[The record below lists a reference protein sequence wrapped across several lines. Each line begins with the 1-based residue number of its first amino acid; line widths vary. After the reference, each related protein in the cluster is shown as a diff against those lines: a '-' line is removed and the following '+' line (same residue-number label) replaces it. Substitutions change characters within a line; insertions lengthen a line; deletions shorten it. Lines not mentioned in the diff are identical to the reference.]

1 MTKPKPGNP
10 GRGCDQKWDE
20 GPKSEYLNS
29 LESLWRQKSTLFL
42 DEVEKYFVKTWGYN
56 LPVYDIP
63 DENTDYAPPDINTF
77 PEDQCQE
84 EADLISVKITLLTL
98 SLQKA
103 SNWAYYCWGDKSSKQ
118 KKKVQ
123 DKNTVVNNCLRELG
137 NLNKKTLKIQ
147 DEFAEYWNVVGEA
160 EGSNRNWLH
169 MMNAFTRR
177 KMDKEGPKVIA
188 DLQKLN
194 SNQYKAEMTK
204 YEADIKWTST
214 LEEFARDG
222 LEILAPLADATAMV
236 FGGIVTVCVTLP
248 RPKDGKIETR
258 SITSVVPCSNTTIPF
273 QNWDEAGYKRLHY
286 LCNFYGQ
293 AIFTKEECKRQIVL
307 NDSSPSGSNADCE
320 EEDEDVT
327 DEMLPPHLAHSDAMP
342 FQGAAN
348 PIIWSSLST
357 VGPIPDPLATAG
369 PVTGPDPSGSILVTC
384 VASLVQPTVHNP
396 SSVNTP
402 QTHPEHSELVLSSRA
417 IAHNGPV
424 VLSPSTSSLS
434 TSPPTPVPPTPALP
448 TPALPIPA
456 LSTSSPS
463 APALPTPAPP
473 TSTIQGSSLKELPLT
488 LPIEKGSHS
497 PTPPTITTTP
507 INSTEPDQNTPGT
520 SPINAPSATTIGA
533 PEVIEQQGS
542 SGSAAMSSPTPSA
555 IDLHISRVNGQ
566 LHPFTVAPQWLHTNS
581 SGSMYHPQ
589 SLPQPS
595 APILNP
601 QQLLFQQQQQLQLQ
615 QLVLQQQQQG
625 FGVGM
630 PFIGSQTPVCYP
642 GMSPHL
648 VWFYSQSL
656 FLDQQMVNW
665 NPTDSS
671 LMSGPVGNRNG
682 EGKGYVEMFNG
693 PEGGYLPMPDMDT
706 NLLQDGAANDGI
718 LNSFQSP
725 NIDTRHRS
733 FVPFRLGHS

>member
-1 MTKPKPGNP
+1 MHHPTLI
-10 GRGCDQKWDE
+10 R
-20 GPKSEYLNS
+20 S
-29 LESLWRQKSTLFL
+29 LKINARRRQTVARISK
-42 DEVEKYFVKTWGYN
+42 
-56 LPVYDIP
+56 
-63 DENTDYAPPDINTF
+63 
-77 PEDQCQE
+77 
-84 EADLISVKITLLTL
+84 LISEKC
-98 SLQKA
+98 KA
-103 SNWAYYCWGDKSSKQ
+103 SNWAYYHWGDKSSKQ

-123 DKNTVVNNCLRELG
+123 DKNMVVNNCLRELG
-137 NLNKKTLKIQ
+137 NLNKKTPCKKSVLVRYREIHYTSKIR
-147 DEFAEYWNVVGEA
+147 DEFTEYWNVVGEA

-214 LEEFARDG
+214 LEEFARAMKDS
-222 LEILAPLADATAMV
+222 LKILAPLADATAM
-236 FGGIVTVCVTLP
+236 
-248 RPKDGKIETR
+248 
-258 SITSVVPCSNTTIPF
+258 
-273 QNWDEAGYKRLHY
+273 NWDEAGYKRLHY

-693 PEGGYLPMPDMDT
+693 E
-706 NLLQDGAANDGI
+706 
-718 LNSFQSP
+718 
-725 NIDTRHRS
+725 
-733 FVPFRLGHS
+733 